1 MMSKDNLAREGQ
13 YLTFTLN
20 RQTFG
25 IAIAVVREINQ
36 LPNVTPIPNA
46 PACVAGVINL
56 RDKVLPVIDLRRK
69 FNLPAQDHT
78 RETCVIVVDGQQGQ
92 VAIIVDTVAS
102 VLPLRR
108 DQIEAAPALVQI
120 GVTATPILGLA
131 KMGDHVMVLLNV
143 ACLVDQDTIHEVTDL
158 AHLKMDSVG

>member
-69 FNLPAQDHT
+69 FNLPAQDYT

-92 VAIIVDTVAS
+92 VAIIVDSVAS

-120 GVTATPILGLA
+120 GVSATPILGLA
-131 KMGDHVMVLLNV
+131 KVGDHVMVLLNV

-158 AHLKMDSVG
+158 AHLKPASVG